1 MNGGAFLNT
10 FFQRQGHWMVLAN
23 VATKVLGFAAVAYVT
38 RHTTEQDFGV
48 FSYAKNAV
56 GALVPLMGFG
66 AYQAFLRYS
75 ADAPSQRSKKSLYF
89 YALGRG
95 VVFSLALVAVLHGLA
110 PWVCNAIPDSVNVFR
125 VLIWVIF
132 STLLMESVKGYAR
145 AIHRNSIS
153 AKIDLTFAVLLVS
166 ATVALMQGM
175 GILGYAIAVVIAPLL
190 ASIPFGMRMK
200 LWKWEWNPLEKVYG
214 GFWSYGLFTT
224 LGMLLSQLFYAAD
237 VFLIGHHFG
246 EEASVVAVYRV
257 ALIVPL
263 ASAVLPVSIAATDY
277 MKNALNKHDERA
289 LRSYMVGYWKT
300 FGALSLVLLG
310 LLAWGAPVILK
321 VFGEGYVEGVNV
333 MRIFLIGSL
342 GAHVLRVPYGHLLS
356 AVGRA
361 DWNTY
366 ISVVLVGLTVVSCGW
381 GIRQGGVEGAAMA
394 MAAMYWL
401 GGVMNAVMFEVYLRS
416 LTRGAKHREQ
426 QEQI

>member
-95 VVFSLALVAVLHGLA
+95 IVFSLALVAVLHGLA
-110 PWVCNAIPDSVNVFR
+110 PWICNAIPDSVNVFR

-200 LWKWEWNPLEKVYG
+200 LWKWEWGPLEKVYG

-277 MKNALNKHDERA
+277 MKNALNKHDERFA
-289 LRSYMVGYWKT
+289 
-300 FGALSLVLLG
+300 
-310 LLAWGAPVILK
+310 IL
-321 VFGEGYVEGVNV
+321 
-333 MRIFLIGSL
+333 
-342 GAHVLRVPYGHLLS
+342 H
-356 AVGRA
+356 
-361 DWNTY
+361 
-366 ISVVLVGLTVVSCGW
+366 
-381 GIRQGGVEGAAMA
+381 GGVLEDVWSAFTGAF
-394 MAAMYWL
+394 
-401 GGVMNAVMFEVYLRS
+401 GVACVGCTGHPSGVR
-416 LTRGAKHREQ
+416 
-426 QEQI
+426 

>member
-89 YALGRG
+89 YAMGRG

-110 PWVCNAIPDSVNVFR
+110 PWICNAIPDSVNVFR

-175 GILGYAIAVVIAPLL
+175 GILGYAIAVVIAPLFV
-190 ASIPFGMRMK
+190 SIPFGMRMK
-200 LWKWEWNPLEKVYG
+200 LWKWEWNALEKVYG

-237 VFLIGHHFG
+237 IFLIGHHFG

-289 LRSYMVGYWKT
+289 LRSYMVGYLKT

-333 MRIFLIGSL
+333 MRIFLIGSI

-394 MAAMYWL
+394 MATMYWL

>member
-95 VVFSLALVAVLHGLA
+95 VVFCLALVAVLHGLA
-110 PWVCNAIPDSVNVFR
+110 PWICNAIPDSVNVFR

-166 ATVALMQGM
+166 ATMALMQGM
-175 GILGYAIAVVIAPLL
+175 GILGYAIAMVFAPLL

-381 GIRQGGVEGAAMA
+381 GIRQGGEGAVWP
-394 MAAMYWL
+394 WL
-401 GGVMNAVMFEVYLRS
+401 RCIGWVA
-416 LTRGAKHREQ
+416 
-426 QEQI
+426 

>member
-95 VVFSLALVAVLHGLA
+95 IVFSLALVAVLYGLA
-110 PWVCNAIPDSVNVFR
+110 PWICNAIPDSVNVFR

-132 STLLMESVKGYAR
+132 STLLMEGVKGYAR

-321 VFGEGYVEGVNV
+321 VFGEGYVEGVDV

-381 GIRQGGVEGAAMA
+381 GIRQGGVKGAAMA

>member
-1 MNGGAFLNT
+1 
-10 FFQRQGHWMVLAN
+10 MVLAN

-95 VVFSLALVAVLHGLA
+95 IVFSLALVAVLHGLA

-310 LLAWGAPVILK
+310 LLAWGAPVILN

>member
-10 FFQRQGHWMVLAN
+10 FFQRQGHWMLLAN

-48 FSYAKNAV
+48 FSYAKNTV

-95 VVFSLALVAVLHGLA
+95 VVFSLVLVAVLHGLA
-110 PWVCNAIPDSVNVFR
+110 PWICNAIPDSVGVFR
-125 VLIWVIF
+125 VIIWLIF

-153 AKIDLTFAVLLVS
+153 AQIDLTFAVLLVV
-166 ATVALMQGM
+166 ATLALMQGL

-190 ASIPFGMRMK
+190 ASIPFGIRMK
-200 LWKWEWNPLEKVYG
+200 LWKWEWNPLENVYG

-277 MKNALNKHDERA
+277 MKNALNKHDARA

-300 FGALSLVLLG
+300 FGALSLALLS
-310 LLAWGAPVILK
+310 LLAWGAPVILA
-321 VFGEGYVEGVNV
+321 VFGEGYVEGTNV
-333 MRIFLIGSL
+333 MRIFLLGSL

-366 ISVVLVGLTVVSCGW
+366 ISVVLVLVTVVSCTL
-381 GIRQGGVEGAAMA
+381 GIRHWGVEGAAMA

-401 GGVMNAVMFEVYLRS
+401 GGAMNAVMFEVYLRS
-416 LTRGAKHREQ
+416 LTSGAKQREH
-426 QEQI
+426 QEQV